1 LLIHN
6 KRIVSLQFLTFFNFK
21 EGIMQVRKIM
31 TKNPACCTSDS
42 TLQEV
47 AHMMEMYDCGCIPV
61 VEDHQS
67 KRPIGTITDRDI
79 TVRTFS
85 RGNNPLEMKASD
97 IMTTDIATVTPG
109 TDVYQCL
116 NTMEEK
122 QIRRILVVDKD
133 GRCVGIVAQADIAE
147 HATNNHET
155 VDFLRE
161 VSESDSDRA
170 RERRFESNR
179 FENNE
184 RRTYRQNNRSFS
196 QNEPPA
202 PPPRQMYRQSYSEKE
217 SFSNGKMLLTLLGS
231 IGLGAGLSY
240 YFGSAEETKRRP
252 HINQKFKMNQPDTKI
267 TIEKKTTHSTA
278 NPQPTSAL
286 NETSLS
292 DSQTGLT
299 GNRDTISGTV
309 SSFNRTNDD
318 DDLKPITE
326 IGRTATNS

>member
-1 LLIHN
+1 
-6 KRIVSLQFLTFFNFK
+6 
-21 EGIMQVRKIM
+21 MQVKKIM

-61 VEDHQS
+61 VDDHQS

-79 TVRTFS
+79 TVRAFS
-85 RGNNPLEMKASD
+85 QGSNPLEMKASD
-97 IMTTDIATVTPG
+97 IMTTDIVTVTPDTG
-109 TDVYQCL
+109 INHCLDV
-116 NTMEEK
+116 MEDK
-122 QIRRILVVDKD
+122 QIRRILVVDKS
-133 GRCVGIVAQADIAE
+133 GKCVGIVAQADIAE
-147 HATNNHET
+147 HATNHHET

-161 VSESDSDRA
+161 VSESESDRS
-170 RERRFESNR
+170 RERRFESDR
-179 FENNE
+179 FPNNE

-196 QNEPPA
+196 QNESPN
-202 PPPRQMYRQSYSEKE
+202 RSRETYRQSYAEKE

-240 YFGSAEETKRRP
+240 YFGTEEEKKRRP
-252 HINQKFKMNQPDTKI
+252 FVNQKFNTKQPDTKI
-267 TIEKKTTHSTA
+267 SVEKKTTHSTA
-278 NPQPTSAL
+278 NPQPTSVL

-292 DSQTGLT
+292 DTRTGLT